1 MCVCVCESGMDGI
14 CSFCWA
20 SLSRHSGQ
28 KGGSKR
34 AALELWINSNGPIRV
49 PNQPNHSAPFG
60 SYLTN
65 TIIVYQSR
73 YRRHYRRFWEV
84 WTCLPCAD
92 YNSFSTIIPHPLGPT
107 SWCYCTPI
115 IFKPLFVDSLFFSF
129 SFFFVR
135 FCIRFSIRIRSK
147 SFQLLS
153 IVEWISFMRDIPKFQ
168 SALSIVLLKFTHSN
182 YSLLIKVLLVN
193 KDW

>member
-1 MCVCVCESGMDGI
+1 MSNEATKCGIFMEDMEGQCRFYPNIRANEKKKKKKKIIRRIKSPHLTDAELPRCDIMKRGGPVAAGMRIKSPSVCVCVCVRVCVCVCVCGMDGI

-73 YRRHYRRFWEV
+73 YRRHCRRFWEV
-84 WTCLPCAD
+84 
-92 YNSFSTIIPHPLGPT
+92 
-107 SWCYCTPI
+107 
-115 IFKPLFVDSLFFSF
+115 
-129 SFFFVR
+129 
-135 FCIRFSIRIRSK
+135 
-147 SFQLLS
+147 
-153 IVEWISFMRDIPKFQ
+153 
-168 SALSIVLLKFTHSN
+168 
-182 YSLLIKVLLVN
+182 
-193 KDW
+193 